1 MAIDVYKRQV
11 HLHPDEGDKPLLIL
25 RRGHHPRGEHV
36 GKALDAGQ
44 GGLELVGHIGSK
56 FAPHGLELLA
66 LLLLSLIHI
75 YQVLPSQVHLR
86 DVRKHFA
93 PAPALLPPFQGLI
106 VRRLDLGRR
115 RLTHQV
121 GHHALHQGAQFQL
134 VQI

>member
-1 MAIDVYKRQV
+1 MGEHRVLGRRVVGPHAEHGLRLIPGTRPAQSQSCGRLQLQV
-11 HLHPDEGDKPLLIL
+11 QKGGAIL
-25 RRGHHPRGEHV
+25 RIGH
-36 GKALDAGQ
+36 
-44 GGLELVGHIGSK
+44 
-56 FAPHGLELLA
+56 
-66 LLLLSLIHI
+66 
-75 YQVLPSQVHLR
+75 QVLPPQVHLR

-93 PAPALLPPFQGLI
+93 PAPALLPLFQGLI